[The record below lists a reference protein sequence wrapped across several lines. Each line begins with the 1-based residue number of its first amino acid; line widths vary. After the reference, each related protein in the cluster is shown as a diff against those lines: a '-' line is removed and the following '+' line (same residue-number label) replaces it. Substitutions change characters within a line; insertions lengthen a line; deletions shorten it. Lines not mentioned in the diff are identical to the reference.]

1 MTTMTPDEHTARVR
15 RIYSTLIRERRMR
28 EAVFP
33 PGHKKRDD
41 KLADIDGA
49 IQALEELTVWG
60 RLHTEEPPEQVA
72 LIDDVPT
79 VQRKGGY

>member
-1 MTTMTPDEHTARVR
+1 MTPDELNTRAQ

-33 PGHKKRDD
+33 PGHAKRAG

-49 IQALEELTVWG
+49 VKALEELTVWG
-60 RLHTEEPPEQVA
+60 RLHTEEPPEQVR
-72 LIDDVPT
+72 LLDDVPS
-79 VQRKGGY
+79 VQRGGY

>member
-1 MTTMTPDEHTARVR
+1 MTPDQLNTLSQ

-33 PGHKKRDD
+33 PGHVKRDA
-41 KLADIDGA
+41 KLEDIDGA
-49 IQALEELTVWG
+49 IEALKAIKLELA
-60 RLHTEEPPEQVA
+60 LHTEEPPEQVA

-79 VQRKGGY
+79 VQRGGY